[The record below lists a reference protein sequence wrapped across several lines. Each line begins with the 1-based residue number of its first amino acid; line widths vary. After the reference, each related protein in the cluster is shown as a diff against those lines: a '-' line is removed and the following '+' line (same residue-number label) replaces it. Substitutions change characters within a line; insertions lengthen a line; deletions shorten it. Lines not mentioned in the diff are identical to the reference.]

1 MAPESQE
8 QTSIH
13 GLRGLIS
20 KTAHKTAVL
29 SSLVAALFGVPAT
42 LAHASE
48 MSDINKLMRA
58 GQYADA
64 LTKTDAVLAKH
75 PRDAQLRF
83 TKGLILAEQNR
94 SAEAIA
100 VFSKLTED
108 FPDLPEPY
116 NNLAV
121 LYAADG
127 QYDKAR
133 AALDMAMRT
142 NPTYATALEN
152 LGDVY
157 AKLASQAYDKALQI
171 DPGANVPQPKLTLLR
186 SLNGNTTGGTVP
198 RLASAASAQRDAR
211 AKAEAAAAEQQERNR
226 ALAAEKLAQ
235 QAAADKA
242 EAEKT
247 AISKA
252 TSEKEKAAAE
262 KAAADKAAADKAAA
276 EKAAADRAAAE
287 RAKAEKARAEQLA
300 AEQARAQKAA
310 ADKAAAEQKQKELQA
325 QRDKEQADK
334 LAREQAARAE
344 KDKAAQAAAE
354 KAQAEKLAAAEK
366 AKAEKLAA
374 AEKAKAE
381 KLAAAEKARADKA
394 RADKEKAKA
403 EASAEQDKAVVL
415 AALNGWAKAWSD
427 KDVRSYLG
435 HYASDFETPRGAS
448 RKEWAEER
456 RARIEDKGRISVKV
470 SNATVSINGNIATV
484 RYRQIYNSDRLTVD
498 SRKTLIFVKQG
509 NRWLIKQERSGG

>member
-198 RLASAASAQRDAR
+198 RLASAAAAQRDAK

-252 TSEKEKAAAE
+252 TSEKEKAAADKAAAE

-276 EKAAADRAAAE
+276 EKAAADRAAAD

-310 ADKAAAEQKQKELQA
+310 ADKAAAEQKQK
-325 QRDKEQADK
+325 DKEQADK

-354 KAQAEKLAAAEK
+354 KAQADKLAAAEK

-381 KLAAAEKARADKA
+381 KLAAAEKAKADKA

-427 KDVRSYLG
+427 KDVRGYLG

>member
-1 MAPESQE
+1 
-8 QTSIH
+8 
-13 GLRGLIS
+13 
-20 KTAHKTAVL
+20 
-29 SSLVAALFGVPAT
+29 
-42 LAHASE
+42 

-58 GQYADA
+58 GQYAEA

-100 VFSKLTED
+100 VFTKLTED

-198 RLASAASAQRDAR
+198 RLASAAAAQREAK
-211 AKAEAAAAEQQERNR
+211 AKAEASAAEQQQRAK

-242 EAEKT
+242 EAEKN

-252 TSEKEKAAAE
+252 TSEKEKAAADKAAAE
-262 KAAADKAAADKAAA
+262 KAAADKAAADKAAADKAAADKAAADKAAADKAAADKAAA
-276 EKAAADRAAAE
+276 EKAAADKAAAE
-287 RAKAEKARAEQLA
+287 KARAEKARAEQLA

-310 ADKAAAEQKQKELQA
+310 AEKAAAEQKQKELLA
-325 QRDKEQADK
+325 QKDKEQAEK

-344 KDKAAQAAAE
+344 KEKAAQAAAD
-354 KAQAEKLAAAEK
+354 KAKADKLAAAEK
-366 AKAEKLAA
+366 AKADKLAA
-374 AEKAKAE
+374 AEKAK
-381 KLAAAEKARADKA
+381 ADKA
-394 RADKEKAKA
+394 RADKEKAK
-403 EASAEQDKAVVL
+403 EQASAEQDKTAVL

-427 KDVRSYLG
+427 KDVRGYLG
-435 HYASDFETPRGAS
+435 HYASDFDTPKGAS

-470 SNATVSINGNIATV
+470 SNATVSINGNTATV